1 MVVVLNVLAVYTFSS
16 TTDREKVDIAIP
28 KYTFFVIR
36 AFLWERESQK
46 PKNINKILR
55 KSPAPNAWAAIIKNP
70 DFS

>member
-1 MVVVLNVLAVYTFSS
+1 MVVVLNVLAVHTFSS
-16 TTDREKVDIAIP
+16 TTDRKKVDIAIP

-36 AFLWERESQK
+36 TFLWERESQN